1 MQVSAGRTRLTAKA
15 SLAAACGNKAALVV
29 YSISRISR
37 STKDTLA
44 IADKLQ
50 KAGADLVSLSEQI
63 DTMARR
69 YIGPLT
75 KA

>member
-1 MQVSAGRTRLTAKA
+1 MQVSAGRTRLTAKV

-29 YSISRISR
+29 YSISLISR

-44 IADKLQ
+44 IAY
-50 KAGADLVSLSEQI
+50 LVSLSEQI